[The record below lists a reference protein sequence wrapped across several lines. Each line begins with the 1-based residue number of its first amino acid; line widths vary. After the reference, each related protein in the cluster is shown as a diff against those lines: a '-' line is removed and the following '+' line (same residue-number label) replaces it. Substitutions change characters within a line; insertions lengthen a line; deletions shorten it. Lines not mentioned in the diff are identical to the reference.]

1 MKLLILLGSV
11 LLKALG
17 IQALVSL
24 GLLSELEFWSALREL
39 AIQSRTLANYVKHSL
54 YLRSKSPKKM

>member
-11 LLKALG
+11 SLKALE
-17 IQALVSL
+17 IQALVSF

-39 AIQSRTLANYVKHSL
+39 AI
-54 YLRSKSPKKM
+54 